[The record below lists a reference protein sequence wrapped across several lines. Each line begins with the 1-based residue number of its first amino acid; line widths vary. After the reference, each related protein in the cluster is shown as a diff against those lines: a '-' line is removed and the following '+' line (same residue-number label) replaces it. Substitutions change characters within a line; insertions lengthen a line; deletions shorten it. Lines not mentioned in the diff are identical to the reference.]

1 MRTITI
7 HVSEETAAALETDAS
22 RLSKTEMYFKGML
35 MQLQAQHSD
44 NCTIPNCATQAA
56 IDEYE
61 RSIAIVGRVAM
72 FQRDVLAA
80 YRLAPAE
87 VE

>member
-7 HVSEETAAALETDAS
+7 HISDETAHALEVDS
-22 RLSKTEMYFKGML
+22 NRLSKTEMYLKGLL
-35 MQLQAQHSD
+35 MQMQAQHPDDCSLT
-44 NCTIPNCATQAA
+44 NCVQKTA
-56 IDEYE
+56 IDESS
-61 RSIAIVGRVAM
+61 RSIDIVGRVAM